1 MKGLR
6 LRGLRMRLV
15 VPILLTTTPAII
27 AAVLSVGS
35 LSARLLRNSAEREL
49 AATSQAAASS
59 VERWNQYIVM
69 ALENLRGQP
78 DIISMDPRRQ
88 KPVLQQMKKVYER
101 LNLIYTARSDGRG
114 IARTDDKPPANY
126 LDQPWFQM
134 CLAGAPVAWQTIR
147 LGDQPALHISA
158 PIRSADGTVVGV
170 VSVVTGLDTLVEQV
184 DLLRGGQTGATF
196 VVDAKGQVLAHP
208 AGSASLGDLSKYPP
222 VRQVLDG
229 REGPASFRDDKSQ
242 PWLAHAIRLPNGWS
256 VISQRSE
263 QEVMAPGQQLME
275 IAYWICAVAL
285 VVVAGLTWI
294 VASRLI
300 RPVRELT
307 AGARELAE
315 GKWDHRVPEGREDE
329 LGVLAQAFNKMVVQ
343 LERGYRH
350 IEEEVGQRTAELRRK
365 SEEAQAAKATAE
377 RANRAKDHFLA
388 NMSHEIRTP
397 MTAILGFADMMLEP
411 DQTLSDRH
419 DSLLAIRR
427 NARHLSD
434 LINDVLDISKIEA
447 GQMTVEH
454 IPTDLPQLI
463 AQTVSLVRPRVTEKG
478 LEFKLVFEGHIPRQI
493 KTDPLRLRQILVNLV
508 GNAQKFTDAG
518 SIELWIYCQPAAK
531 TDGSCIVRF
540 SVTDTGIGLTPEQTA
555 KLFKPFTQA
564 DQSTSR
570 RFGGTGLGLSICKS
584 LAHLLG
590 GDVTV
595 RSRPGVGSTFTVI
608 IDGGCIDGIEMLS
621 VRGEADL
628 APRAVAEV
636 APVIH
641 LSGRILLAED
651 GPDNQRLISLH
662 LKRAGASVE
671 VAENGR
677 VAVDRVRNEPFDLVL
692 MDMQMPELD
701 GYAATS
707 QLRDRGCKLPIIALT
722 AHAMAEDRDKCL
734 KAGCDDYLTKP
745 VDKVKLLET
754 VRKHLDRFAAV
765 PAPAADASHP
775 ATSPPLM
782 LPSPAAAPASSQLAS
797 DGERLTS
804 AYAADPDMKEVLEE
818 FVANLP
824 TKVSKLADLLARQE
838 LEELRRLAHQLKGA
852 GGGYGFPQLSERA
865 AALEAQLKAAAG
877 ADSVAAAVAELTTL
891 IRRIDG
897 YRLKAEPANVPVNG
911 KTFSS
916 ETTVESRARISE
928 E

>member
-1 MKGLR
+1 MKLLR

-15 VPILLTTTPAII
+15 VPILVTTAPAIV
-27 AAVLSVGS
+27 AAVLSLGS
-35 LSARLLRNSAEREL
+35 LSAGLLRNSAEREL
-49 AATSQAAASS
+49 AATAQAAASS

-78 DIISMDPRRQ
+78 DIMSMDPRRQ

-101 LNLIYTARSDGRG
+101 LNLIYTAASNGRG
-114 IARTDDKPPANY
+114 VARTDDKPPTNY
-126 LDQPWFQM
+126 IDQTWFQM
-134 CLAGAPVAWQTIR
+134 CLAGAPVAWQTVR
-147 LGDQPALHISA
+147 LPDGPALHISA
-158 PIRSADGTVVGV
+158 PIRSADGAVVGV
-170 VSVVTGLDTLVEQV
+170 VSAVTGLDTLVEQV
-184 DLLRGGQTGATF
+184 DLLRGGRTGVTF
-196 VVDAKGQVLAHP
+196 VVDDHGQVLAHP
-208 AGSASLGDLSKYPP
+208 AGASALADLSNYPP
-222 VRQVLDG
+222 VRQILSG
-229 REGPASFRDDKSQ
+229 RDGPASFIDDKGK

-256 VISQRSE
+256 VISQKSE
-263 QEVMAPGQQLME
+263 QEVMAPGQQIME
-275 IAYWICAVAL
+275 IAYWICGIAL
-285 VVVAGLTWI
+285 LIVVGLTWL

-300 RPVRELT
+300 RPVSELT

-315 GKWDHRVPEGREDE
+315 GKWDHRVPEGRDDE
-329 LGVLAQAFNKMVVQ
+329 LGVLAKAFNKMVVQ

-350 IEEEVGQRTAELRRK
+350 IEEEVSQRTSELRRK
-365 SEEAQAAKATAE
+365 SEEAQAAKAAAE

-447 GQMTVEH
+447 GQMSVEH

-478 LEFKLVFEGHIPRQI
+478 LDFKLVFEGPIPRQI
-493 KTDPLRLRQILVNLV
+493 NTDPLRLRQILVNLV

-531 TDGSCIVRF
+531 TGGSCTVRF

-595 RSRPGVGSTFTVI
+595 RSRPGVGSTFTVT
-608 IDGGCIDGIEMLS
+608 IDGGCVDGVEMLS

-628 APRAVAEV
+628 SPRAAPEV
-636 APVIH
+636 APTVR

-662 LKRAGASVE
+662 LKRAGAAVE

-677 VAVDRVRNEPFDLVL
+677 VAVDRVRNESFDLVL
-692 MDMQMPELD
+692 MDMQMPEMD
-701 GYAATS
+701 GYAAAS
-707 QLRDRGCKLPIIALT
+707 QLRDRGCTLPIIALT

-754 VRKHLDRFAAV
+754 VRLHLDRAASGAL
-765 PAPAADASHP
+765 PTARTTEPPGSQSATDSTETLAPVS
-775 ATSPPLM
+775 TQ
-782 LPSPAAAPASSQLAS
+782 LPSEGARITSS
-797 DGERLTS
+797 
-804 AYAADPDMKEVLEE
+804 YAADPDMKDVLEE
-818 FVANLP
+818 FVVNLP
-824 TKVSKLADLLARQE
+824 AKVSKLADLLARQE

-865 AALEAQLKAAAG
+865 AALEAQIKAAAG
-877 ADSVAAAVAELTTL
+877 ADVVTASVSELAAL

-897 YRLKAEPANVPVNG
+897 YRASAETAALP
-911 KTFSS
+911 
-916 ETTVESRARISE
+916 R
-928 E
+928 